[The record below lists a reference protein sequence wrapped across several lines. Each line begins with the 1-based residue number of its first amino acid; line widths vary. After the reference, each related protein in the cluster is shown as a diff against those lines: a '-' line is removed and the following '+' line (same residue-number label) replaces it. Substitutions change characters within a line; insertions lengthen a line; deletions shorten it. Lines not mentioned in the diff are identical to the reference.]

1 MPESGPDK
9 PRKGAVGDMTSQRC
23 EGCGEMYSQ
32 ESAIKHRDCNYSMA
46 NFQVTPPAAPPESD
60 RTIVYSESNVEKS
73 TPADVTSA
81 RRKAGDPN
89 WPEEVRNAAK
99 EPKNLLNQYILVA
112 QIGKG
117 GMGTV
122 WKAFDRSLLRWVA
135 IKFLTT
141 SDGNEEGVLRFK
153 REAQLAGGLRH
164 PNIAPIYEV
173 GEARGQHFIA
183 MEFIDGASM
192 ANAQLPIKDMV
203 DIFIKVALGIEAAH
217 KKGVIHRDLKPQ
229 NIMLTSDNWPY
240 VMDFGLAKAL
250 RGDSSLSVTG
260 AVMGTPAYMPPEPAQ
275 GKLELIDH
283 QSDVYSLGA
292 TMYAILSRKAP
303 FQAETAMDILM
314 KVCNE
319 EPIPPRKHNPEIP
332 ADVETIILKAMAKKK
347 EDRYPSAGALAEDLK
362 RFLSNEEIEATR
374 PGFMTHIMRKAKRHK
389 SAFIA
394 GGIAVVAILVLA
406 AVVLRPRERES
417 LGGTSGG
424 GGPVEDRPHWMN
436 VLVRPTSR
444 SACKSSGRS
453 RACVPALAIAQ
464 PARGAGAHG
473 NRRRDDRLSSSARDR
488 ADVPPEH
495 RAVPAPSWPV
505 PHGTVSDHWRRYAR
519 ATTARRAC
527 AADGCPGDVPGF
539 PRSQTTRT
547 SDVRDRSLERC
558 DASNDRAPR
567 GAVHRLRTTHVAGMG
582 EAHVTGYRAGGS
594 GDRNRHHRRFADGCA
609 AAHGMGQR
617 DLAETMASGGAARTH
632 PAGDI
637 GKSPRCDSRV
647 GLDRLAVRR
656 HRRNGGGR
664 PGDG

>member
-1 MPESGPDK
+1 MSNPASDK
-9 PRKGAVGDMTSQRC
+9 PRKGAVGDQTSQKC
-23 EGCGEMYSQ
+23 DGCGEMYGQ
-32 ESAIKHRDCNYSMA
+32 DSAAKHLDCNYSMA
-46 NFQVTPPAAPPESD
+46 NFQATPAPAPQESD

-73 TPADVTSA
+73 NPASEGA
-81 RRKAGDPN
+81 GKRKPGDPN

-192 ANAQLPIKDMV
+192 ANAQLPMKDML
-203 DIFIKVALGIEAAH
+203 DIFIKVAQGIEAAH

-260 AVMGTPAYMPPEPAQ
+260 AVMGTPAYMPPEQAQ

-292 TMYAILSRKAP
+292 TMYAILSRKTP

-319 EPIPPRKHNPEIP
+319 EPVPPRKHNAEIP
-332 ADVETIILKAMAKKK
+332 ADIETIILKAMQKKK
-347 EDRYPSAGALAEDLK
+347 EDRYGSSQDLADDLK
-362 RFLSNEEIEATR
+362 RFVSNEEIQATR
-374 PGFMTHIMRKAKRHK
+374 PGFLTHVMRRAKRNK
-389 SAFIA
+389 SMVIA
-394 GGIAVVAILVLA
+394 SSVIVILA
-406 AVVLRPRERES
+406 AVV
-417 LGGTSGG
+417 
-424 GGPVEDRPHWMN
+424 
-436 VLVRPTSR
+436 
-444 SACKSSGRS
+444 
-453 RACVPALAIAQ
+453 
-464 PARGAGAHG
+464 
-473 NRRRDDRLSSSARDR
+473 
-488 ADVPPEH
+488 
-495 RAVPAPSWPV
+495 
-505 PHGTVSDHWRRYAR
+505 
-519 ATTARRAC
+519 
-527 AADGCPGDVPGF
+527 
-539 PRSQTTRT
+539 
-547 SDVRDRSLERC
+547 
-558 DASNDRAPR
+558 
-567 GAVHRLRTTHVAGMG
+567 GAVVLKKPPPPPVVIGDNGSTG
-582 EAHVTGYRAGGS
+582 EAAEILQAREKWKLDWQRIALDLDFDDWKQGQNPKLGEQ
-594 GDRNRHHRRFADGCA
+594 A
-609 AAHGMGQR
+609 AAHLKEIDKLQIKAEALHTLVVEWYSNEIKSCRREVERIHDDSSTWTRNKDKVMRAQNWCNQIALAGAGY
-617 DLAETMASGGAARTH
+617 DLLQKPAESLVEIHRMAEAITGYKGTFTLLVSVAPWASVELKKGDKAVPIQDQSTPLTVRNLEVGDYTLVLKHDEHGTH
-632 PAGDI
+632 EIPLKGIEAGKNYIVKGLMSD
-637 GKSPRCDSRV
+637 KSTISVKPQ
-647 GLDRLAVRR
+647 
-656 HRRNGGGR
+656 
-664 PGDG
+664 